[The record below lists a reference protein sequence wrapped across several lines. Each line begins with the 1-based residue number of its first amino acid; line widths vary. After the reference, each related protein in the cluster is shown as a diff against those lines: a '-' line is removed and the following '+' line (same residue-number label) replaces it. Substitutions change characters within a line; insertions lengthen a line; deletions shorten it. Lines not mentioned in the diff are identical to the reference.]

1 MKLKMQT
8 NKIDKHI
15 ADKLKNRELTPS
27 ASAWERLSNQLDEQQ
42 VSKKNNWF
50 KYVGYAAS
58 VLLIVSLGLTFL
70 SKSDIEENPQE
81 IISNVQVDT
90 INIKEFNI
98 KELLPVEEAIVKK
111 EKSKKSIFKKKKVI
125 NSNTKVYTVAKV
137 EEELNKTELPKSKKV
152 FKEVRLIANADKK
165 VKKQTITIKKERVK
179 SRVKVNGDDLLFAVT
194 HSPEQVKEYYAKYKV
209 DRKKVLDTIRK
220 ELIKSNLK
228 INPENILAEV
238 ELDIEETDFQQNF
251 MDKLK
256 LKLSDA
262 IVAFADRNK

>member
-1 MKLKMQT
+1 MQT

-15 ADKLKNRELTPS
+15 ANKLKNRELTPS

-98 KELLPVEEAIVKK
+98 KELLPVEEAIVTK
-111 EKSKKSIFKKKKVI
+111 EKSNESTFKKKKVK
-125 NSNTKVYTVAKV
+125 NSNTKVYKIAKV
-137 EEELNKTELPKSKKV
+137 EEELKKIELSKSKNI
-152 FKEVRLIANADKK
+152 FNEGTTLIAKTNEK
-165 VKKQTITIKKERVK
+165 VNKQTIAIKKERVK
-179 SRVKVNGDDLLFAVT
+179 SRIKVNSDDLLFAVT

-228 INPENILAEV
+228 INPETILAEV